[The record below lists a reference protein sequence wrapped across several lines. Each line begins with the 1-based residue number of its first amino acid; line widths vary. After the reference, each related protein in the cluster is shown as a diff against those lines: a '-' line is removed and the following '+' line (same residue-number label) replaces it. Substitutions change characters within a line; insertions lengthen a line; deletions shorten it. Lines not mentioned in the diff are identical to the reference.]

1 MTSFWLY
8 ITLSGYTLTIKSASF
23 IKFDNDVSQ
32 GVKMI
37 VGIEGTVE
45 RKDPTFVH
53 INVNGLI
60 YEVMVSI
67 HTSNAIQDKRIKL
80 FTTQIIR
87 EDANL
92 LFGFIDINE
101 KKMFDTVLKING
113 VGPKVGLAICS
124 TFTPETF
131 AKVVS
136 SKDVGLLKR
145 VPGIG
150 PKAASRI
157 LVELADFIVDG
168 EGSTADNSSTM
179 EAVMALESLGF
190 KKEAIQKA
198 LNGCSG
204 DTATLVKEGLK
215 KLQRL

>member
-1 MTSFWLY
+1 ML
-8 ITLSGYTLTIKSASF
+8 
-23 IKFDNDVSQ
+23 
-32 GVKMI
+32 
-37 VGIEGTVE
+37 VGIEGIVE

-60 YEVMVSI
+60 YEVLISI
-67 HTSNAIQDKRIKL
+67 NTSNAIKEKRVRL
-80 FTTQIIR
+80 FVTQVIR

-92 LFGFIDINE
+92 LYGFIEQNE

-131 AKVVS
+131 ARVVS
-136 SKDVGLLKR
+136 SKDVSMLKR

-157 LVELADFIVDG
+157 LVELADFIVHDG
-168 EGSTADNSSTM
+168 QESESNGSMM
-179 EAVMALESLGF
+179 EAIMALESLGF
-190 KKEAIQKA
+190 KKDAIQKA
-198 LNGCSG
+198 LAGAAG

-215 KLQRL
+215 RLQRV